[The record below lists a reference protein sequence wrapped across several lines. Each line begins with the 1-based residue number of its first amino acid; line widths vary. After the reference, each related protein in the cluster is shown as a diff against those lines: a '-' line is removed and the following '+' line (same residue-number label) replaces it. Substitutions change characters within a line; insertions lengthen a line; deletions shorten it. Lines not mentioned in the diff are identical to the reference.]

1 MEASSTRSFGDTVR
15 RSLEKVP
22 PTTVFLGIILF
33 ALLFF
38 EFFNY
43 STTDYALRDLL
54 GSLNFIGM
62 GWSTILAMAFC
73 AIDFAGIARLFTPR
87 SGFSE
92 GRESWYLF
100 GAWLIAA
107 TMNAMLTWWSVS
119 LAIVDHTVQ
128 SAEVINITTLTRVV
142 PVFVAIMVWVIR
154 ILIIGS
160 LSYALDRFFNP
171 GSVPASRPVRSSQT
185 VASPSFSTVRNVS
198 TAHMTTHAHPA
209 AAHSVA
215 AEPALRPEPTY
226 HAINATRPSMQEPTP
241 VENRKL

>member
-1 MEASSTRSFGDTVR
+1 MEASSTRSFSDTVR

-22 PTTVFLGIILF
+22 PATVFLGIILF
-33 ALLFF
+33 ALVFF

-54 GSLNFIGM
+54 GSLNFVGM

-87 SGFSE
+87 SGFGE

-119 LAIVDHTVQ
+119 LAIVDHSVQ
-128 SAEVINITTLTRVV
+128 SAEVVSMTTLTHVV

-154 ILIIGS
+154 ILLIGS
-160 LSYALDRFFNP
+160 LSYAIDRFFNP
-171 GSVPASRPVRSSQT
+171 GGARISRPVHNSQA
-185 VASPSFSTVRNVS
+185 VASPSFASVRNVS
-198 TAHMTTHAHPA
+198 TAHMSHAHPSA
-209 AAHSVA
+209 SHPVV

-226 HAINATRPSMQEPTP
+226 HAINTPRPSMQEPTS
-241 VENRKL
+241 VESRKL

>member
-128 SAEVINITTLTRVV
+128 SAEVINLTTLTRVV

-171 GSVPASRPVRSSQT
+171 GGARVSRPVRNQP

-198 TAHMTTHAHPA
+198 TAHMAHTSPATTHPA
-209 AAHSVA
+209 VA
-215 AEPALRPEPTY
+215 ESALRPEPTY
-226 HAINATRPSMQEPTP
+226 HAINATRPSMQEPTSA
-241 VENRKL
+241 ESRKL

>member
-1 MEASSTRSFGDTVR
+1 MEASSDRSFGDTVR

-22 PTTVFLGIILF
+22 PATVFLGIILF
-33 ALLFF
+33 ALVFF

-54 GSLNFIGM
+54 GGLNFAGL

-87 SGFSE
+87 SGFGE

-100 GAWLIAA
+100 GAWLLAA

-119 LAIVDHTVQ
+119 LAIVDHSVQ
-128 SAEVINITTLTRVV
+128 SAEVINMTTLTRVV

-171 GSVPASRPVRSSQT
+171 GGARASRPVRSSQS
-185 VASPSFSTVRNVS
+185 VASPAFATVRNVS
-198 TAHMTTHAHPA
+198 TAHVSHARPA
-209 AAHSVA
+209 AVHSTVA
-215 AEPALRPEPTY
+215 ESALRPEPTY
-226 HAINATRPSMQEPTP
+226 HAINASRPSMQEPAS
-241 VENRKL
+241 VESRKL